1 MFILKMATGSQM
13 TATSSSET
21 VGEADKPE
29 SDEKFNEFYSEVL
42 IFIILNHDI
51 LVGNRMG

>member
-1 MFILKMATGSQM
+1 M

-51 LVGNRMG
+51 LVDNRMG